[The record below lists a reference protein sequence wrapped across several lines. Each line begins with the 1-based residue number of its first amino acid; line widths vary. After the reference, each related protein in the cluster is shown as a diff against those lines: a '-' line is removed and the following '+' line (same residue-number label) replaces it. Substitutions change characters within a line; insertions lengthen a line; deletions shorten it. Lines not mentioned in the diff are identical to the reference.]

1 MELGSGSSDSSTVD
15 QNHEQML
22 SIASYD
28 YEGCDESS
36 ELELGLGLS
45 LGSSKIHHNTNI
57 NLQIP
62 RILTAN
68 DLPCSA
74 NVGVLVVSP
83 PSSSSSSCSS
93 LGLRTSTKS
102 AVTNTNN
109 NNIINNNNI
118 NSNKNVSVGTKRAAS
133 PTGVSQVVGWPPIRS
148 YRMNSMANQAKSIAT
163 GEPNSQFDEIKG
175 KTGIYAEDK
184 GNVCSKDRVPHK
196 GSLFVKVNMDGVAIG
211 RKVDLT
217 AHASYESLA
226 QTLEEMFTNNAAER
240 VNCHYCSPETT
251 FRCDEHMGKGLLISY
266 PCKESNAE
274 ELILMPKVTRP
285 SKLLDGTSD
294 FVLTYED
301 KDGDWML
308 VGDVPWGMFVT
319 SVKRLKIMRTSE
331 ANGLAPRTED
341 RSLKQKRRPI

>member
-15 QNHEQML
+15 QNHDQHHHQML
-22 SIASYD
+22 N
-28 YEGCDESS
+28 YEVCDESS

-45 LGSSKIHHNTNI
+45 LGSSKIHH
-57 NLQIP
+57 QIP

-68 DLPCSA
+68 DLQQPCSTNLA
-74 NVGVLVVSP
+74 AVGVGVVSP

-93 LGLRTSTKS
+93 LGLRPSTKS
-102 AVTNTNN
+102 ALTNINTNTT
-109 NNIINNNNI
+109 NI
-118 NSNKNVSVGTKRAAS
+118 SNKNVSVAVGTKRAAS

-163 GEPNSQFDEIKG
+163 GEHNSQFDEIKG
-175 KTGIYAEDK
+175 KNGIFAEDK
-184 GNVCSKDRVPHK
+184 GNVCSKDRVANK
-196 GSLFVKVNMDGVAIG
+196 GSMFVKVNMDGVAIG

-217 AHASYESLA
+217 AHTSYESLA
-226 QTLEEMFTNNAAER
+226 QTLEEMFTNNGAEK
-240 VNCHYCSPETT
+240 T
-251 FRCDEHMGKGLLISY
+251 
-266 PCKESNAE
+266 NAE

-319 SVKRLKIMRTSE
+319 SVKRLKIMRTSD

-341 RSLKQKRRPI
+341 RSSKQKRRPI

>member
-175 KTGIYAEDK
+175 KTGIFAEEK
-184 GNVCSKDRVPHK
+184 GNVCSKERVPHK

-226 QTLEEMFTNNAAER
+226 QTLEEMFTNNAAE
-240 VNCHYCSPETT
+240 
-251 FRCDEHMGKGLLISY
+251 K
-266 PCKESNAE
+266 SNAE

>member
-15 QNHEQML
+15 QNHDHGHQML
-22 SIASYD
+22 N
-28 YEGCDESS
+28 YEVCDESS

-45 LGSSKIHHNTNI
+45 LGSSKIHH
-57 NLQIP
+57 QIP

-68 DLPCSA
+68 DLQQPCSTNLA
-74 NVGVLVVSP
+74 AAGVGVVSP

-93 LGLRTSTKS
+93 LGLRPSTKS
-102 AVTNTNN
+102 ALTNINTNTT
-109 NNIINNNNI
+109 NI
-118 NSNKNVSVGTKRAAS
+118 SNKNVSVAVGTKRAAS

-163 GEPNSQFDEIKG
+163 GEHNSQFDEIKG
-175 KTGIYAEDK
+175 KNGIFAEDK
-184 GNVCSKDRVPHK
+184 GNVCSKDRVANK
-196 GSLFVKVNMDGVAIG
+196 GSMFVKVNMDGVAIG

-217 AHASYESLA
+217 AHSSYESLA
-226 QTLEEMFTNNAAER
+226 QTLEEMFTNNGAEK
-240 VNCHYCSPETT
+240 T
-251 FRCDEHMGKGLLISY
+251 
-266 PCKESNAE
+266 NAE

-319 SVKRLKIMRTSE
+319 SVKRLKIMRTSD

-341 RSLKQKRRPI
+341 RSSKQKRRPI